1 MEYKEIEV
9 TEHTYKM
16 LQIIKKNSKETGEEF
31 TDDEVIRFLLKRL
44 AEDIEQGL
52 IWLKIWTIII

>member
-9 TEHTYKM
+9 TEHTYEM
-16 LQIIKKNSKETGEEF
+16 LQIIKKNSKETGKEF

-52 IWLKIWTIII
+52 I